1 MGRMYVSGVLLSIF
15 IPRERAARLQ
25 ADVER
30 EQARVSVAEKQATL
44 AQLKLLEAQ
53 VEPHFLYNTL
63 ANVVSLID
71 TEPATAKAMIQRL
84 IALLRS
90 AAAEAGTSNATL
102 ASRVEH
108 LRAYLELIALRMGG
122 RLVFRI
128 DVPPALAGVA
138 VPPLLLQPLVEN
150 AIRHG
155 LEPKVGG
162 GSVAVAAR
170 RIGDMLELTVVDDGV
185 GFAAT
190 KATIAARAK
199 GDGLGLANLRARL
212 ATIYGGA
219 ASVLIEDNVP
229 QGSRITLR
237 LPLAASE

>member
-1 MGRMYVSGVLLSIF
+1 
-15 IPRERAARLQ
+15 
-25 ADVER
+25 
-30 EQARVSVAEKQATL
+30 
-44 AQLKLLEAQ
+44 Q
-53 VEPHFLYNTL
+53 VEPHFLYTTL

-71 TEPATAKAMIQRL
+71 TEPATAKAMIERL

-90 AAAEAGTSNATL
+90 AAAAAGTANATL
-102 ASRVEH
+102 ASQVEH

-122 RLVFRI
+122 RLAFRV

-170 RIGDMLELTVVDDGV
+170 RIGEMLELTVVDDGV
-185 GFAAT
+185 GFAAK
-190 KATIAARAK
+190 KATPAK
-199 GDGLGLANLRARL
+199 GSGLGLANLRARL
-212 ATIYGGA
+212 ASIYGGA
-219 ASVLIEDNVP
+219 ASIVIEDNAP
-229 QGSRITLR
+229 SGSRITLR
-237 LPLAASE
+237 LPLSESE